1 MVSLHRPV
9 KITEF
14 TKPQLLLRQLGEAL
28 RHLYAD
34 EDSEEHV
41 IDVSSSMSLLDDCPR
56 LRSPQMPQLFLN
68 VPHQMLG
75 TFSKEVNAHGAQ
87 G

>member
-28 RHLYAD
+28 RHLDTD
-34 EDSEEHV
+34 EDGEEHV
-41 IDVSSSMSLLDDCPR
+41 IDVSSRRPMSIKFFFKLI
-56 LRSPQMPQLFLN
+56 LFKM
-68 VPHQMLG
+68 H
-75 TFSKEVNAHGAQ
+75 S
-87 G
+87 